1 MKRNDMEM
9 TLAEWV
15 STTHPD
21 HLARRQFAALTRA
34 RDEQAD
40 INAKLLIEQ
49 LNLETR
55 IDELRAL
62 CREAGDFLAT
72 RVTGAMHDKCTHDLC
87 DVRRRAGRL
96 LAKLREQGGEG

>member
-1 MKRNDMEM
+1 MSDTPKLCNPEHAHLGPCGAPNCWM
-9 TLAEWV
+9 V
-15 STTHPD
+15 SEGERFR
-21 HLARRQFAALTRA
+21 LNEQVAALTRE
-34 RDEQAD
+34 R
-40 INAKLLIEQ
+40 
-49 LNLETR
+49 
-55 IDELRAL
+55 DELRAL